1 MDINLLRI
9 AATVVA
15 FLMFLVILGWAF
27 LPSKKHQFDEAAQLP
42 FTNEKEPIQ

>member
-15 FLMFLVILGWAF
+15 FMMFIIILGWAF
-27 LPSKKHQFDEAAQLP
+27 LPSKKNQFDEAARLP
-42 FTNEKEPIQ
+42 FTNEKEPMQ